1 MFNEK
6 TKLSRLQRL
15 MVAVT
20 FAEAVEY
27 DTVLEMMGHWKTKRP
42 QKCNK
47 HRQEKRIDR
56 RPVLMV

>member
-27 DTVLEMMGHWKTKRP
+27 NTVFEMMGNWKIKRL

-56 RPVLMV
+56 YPTLMV